1 MSTQVHAAIDEAT
14 VRQISDELDEPDWL
28 LETRLEA
35 LEALEG
41 LDFPD
46 VIQTPGR
53 KWTNLQ
59 ALEYEELV
67 DPLSAA
73 EGKDQLGPEEAE
85 VLPFAEAVAEHG
97 DLLEERFGSVVDPET
112 NYLTALSTALFTTGT
127 VVYVPEGVEA
137 EDVTIRTDMNSRSLF
152 NYTLVVAEESSSVTI
167 LERQETG
174 DELDGEARSA
184 SGQSSSAEQ
193 SRSRDGDA
201 VSRDDEDGQRPS
213 SNHSADRSSG
223 RSPREDGDEPR
234 AAGRYYSGI
243 TEVVAGENSY
253 VQFGNLQDLDESTY
267 VYGRREAAVDSY
279 GTVDWIECNLGS
291 RLTKSSVESHLD
303 GDASETK
310 MVGAFYG
317 HNDQHFDVNARVW
330 HNAEHTT
337 ADLVTRGVIDDR
349 ARSVYEGVQ
358 NVGAGAWDTNSY
370 QRENT
375 LMLSDESEADAA
387 PKLIINN
394 HDTEASHSATV
405 GQVSEDDMFYMTSRS
420 IDERAAKNMLVE
432 GFYVPVFEEIE
443 VEELRDDLRNRIQDR
458 LQARG

>member
-14 VRQISDELDEPDWL
+14 VRQISDDLDEPEWL

-35 LEALEG
+35 LSALDDV
-41 LDFPD
+41 DFPD
-46 VIQTPGR
+46 VIKTPGR
-53 KWTNLQ
+53 KWTD
-59 ALEYEELV
+59 LEGLDYDALV

-73 EGKDQLGPEEAE
+73 ESKDQVGPADAE
-85 VLPFAEAVAEHG
+85 VLPFAEAVAEHEE
-97 DLLEERFGSVVDPET
+97 LLREHFGSVVAPET

-127 VVYVPEGVEA
+127 VVYVPEGVDA
-137 EDVTIRTDMNSRSLF
+137 EDVTVRTEMNSRSLF

-174 DELDGEARSA
+174 EDSVAPTAQRDEGGEAA
-184 SGQSSSAEQ
+184 GM
-193 SRSRDGDA
+193 DGD
-201 VSRDDEDGQRPS
+201 
-213 SNHSADRSSG
+213 
-223 RSPREDGDEPR
+223 
-234 AAGRYYSGI
+234 RYYSGI
-243 TEVVAGENSY
+243 TEIVAGENSY
-253 VQFGNLQDLDESTY
+253 VQFGNLQDVDESTY
-267 VYGRREAAVDSY
+267 VYSRREAAVDTY
-279 GTVDWIECNLGS
+279 GTVNWIECNLGS

-303 GDASETK
+303 GDSSETK
-310 MVGAFYG
+310 IVGAFYG
-317 HNDQHFDVNARVW
+317 HDDQHFDVNARVW

-337 ADLVTRGVIDDR
+337 ADLVTRGVVDDH

-358 NVGAGAWDTNSY
+358 HVGREAWDTNSY

-405 GQVSEDDMFYMTSRS
+405 GQVSAEDMFYMTSRAV
-420 IDERAAKNMLVE
+420 DERTARNMLVE

-443 VEELRDDLRNRIQDR
+443 VEELRDDLRSRIQDR
-458 LQARG
+458 LQARA